1 MAMVGTNEM
10 GAAAIP
16 VKNLGTGDQEV
27 MTLEQIVALLG

>member
-16 VKNLGTGDQEV
+16 VKSLNTGEQEV
-27 MTLEQIVALLG
+27 MTLEQVVALLG